1 MSSFDIAHATVCAL
15 IDKFE
20 KGAATYLNANYKEA
34 EAREDFLTPLFTAL
48 GWDVRHETQLD
59 PLAQEVKIEKSVHMA
74 EGRKSADYS
83 FALAPQFARTRFFCE
98 VKKPSRKLPNPD
110 DCFQTIRYGWNGNTP
125 LALLSDFETTFI
137 MDCRAKP
144 ELGSA
149 TMRVLDKWHYSDWRD
164 RDKFAAFY
172 ARFGRDGVADGS
184 IERYVEHL
192 AQSSATSPRQRKLFK
207 SSVAPV
213 DTVFLDQ
220 LEAWRAELAIAF
232 RRARPSLTAED
243 LTESTQRALD
253 RLVFLRFLEDKL
265 IETEDRV
272 SSWSG
277 GDAWREFRATAGELN
292 RVYNG
297 VLWKTHWLLDDPGF
311 TLHGATWETICW
323 NISNQQ
329 TPYLFNLIPIPML
342 GSIYERFLGNVIEIG
357 TDGKPRIART
367 PAARKAG
374 GVYYTPQYIVDYIV
388 SNTVERLI

>member
-1 MSSFDIAHATVCAL
+1 MSHFDTAHATVCAL

-20 KGAATYLNANYKEA
+20 KGATTYLNANYKEA
-34 EAREDFLTPLFTAL
+34 EAREDFLTPLFIAL

-74 EGRKSADYS
+74 DGRKSADYS

-98 VKKPSRKLPNPD
+98 AKKPSRHLPNPD

-125 LALLSDFETTFI
+125 ISLLSDFETTFI

-149 TMRVLDKWHYSDWRD
+149 TARVLEKWHFSQWRD
-164 RDKFAAFY
+164 RETFAAFY
-172 ARFGRDGVADGS
+172 ARFGRDAVADGS

-192 AQSSATSPRQRKLFK
+192 AQSPATSAKQRRLFK

-220 LEAWRAELAIAF
+220 LEAWRAELAVAF
-232 RRARPSLTAED
+232 RRARPALTADD

-265 IETEDRV
+265 IETDDLV
-272 SSWSG
+272 SKWSG
-277 GDAWREFRATAGELN
+277 GDAWREFRAAARGLN

-297 VLWKTHWLLDDPGF
+297 VLWKSHWLLDDADFNPMGVE
-311 TLHGATWETICW
+311 WESVCW

-329 TPYLFNLIPIPML
+329 TPYLFNLIPIPIL

-357 TDGKPRIART
+357 ADNKPRVVPK
-367 PAARKAG
+367 PAVRKAG

-388 SNTVERLI
+388 GRTVDRLI

>member
-1 MSSFDIAHATVCAL
+1 MSRFDAAHAAVCAL
-15 IDKFE
+15 IDKFD
-20 KGAATYLNANYKEA
+20 KGAATYRGADYKEA
-34 EAREDFLTPLFTAL
+34 EAREDFLTPLFIAL

-83 FALAPQFARTRFFCE
+83 FALQPHFARTRFFCE

-125 LALLSDFETTFI
+125 ISLLSDFETTFI

-144 ELGSA
+144 DLGSA
-149 TMRVLDKWHYSDWRD
+149 TLRVLSKWHYSEWRD
-164 RDKFAAFY
+164 RDKFAEFY
-172 ARFGRDGVADGS
+172 ARFGRDSVADGS

-192 AQSSATSPRQRKLFK
+192 TSSPATSAKQRRLFK

-213 DTVFLDQ
+213 DAVFLDQ
-220 LEAWRAELAIAF
+220 LEAWRGELAVAF
-232 RRARPSLTAED
+232 RRARPSLSADD
-243 LTESTQRALD
+243 LTEATQRALD

-265 IETEDRV
+265 IETRDRV

-277 GDAWREFRATAGELN
+277 GDSWREFRAAASELN

-297 VLWKTHWLLDDPGF
+297 VLWKTHWLLDDPEFNPSGVE
-311 TLHGATWETICW
+311 WESICW

-329 TPYLFNLIPIPML
+329 TPFLFNLIPIPIL

-357 TDGKPRIART
+357 TDGKPRVA
-367 PAARKAG
+367 PKPEVRKAG

-388 SNTVERLI
+388 GRTVERLI